1 MDRQRAEQNGPKA
14 GMPSLAGISRL
25 QIGHLEGPGILR
37 ILARKGAPNAL
48 ASCYG
53 CAVKPAAAC
62 FALAILAGCAGKL
75 AGPSGGQAQSVD
87 AEGRPKR
94 VVFKLD
100 NGLEV
105 VLEENHAAPVVAFQA
120 WVKIG
125 SADEPPELAG
135 IAHVFEHMLF
145 KGTKKRGVGQIARE
159 VESSGGEIN
168 AWTSHDE
175 TVYHLVLAS
184 RFFDTGLD
192 ILADTLM
199 NSSFDAGELERE
211 RNVVLE
217 EIKQGNDDPERQAGL
232 GLFQSVFDV
241 HPYGRPII
249 GNVAT
254 VRKLRR
260 DDILAF
266 FANHYVA
273 SNVTLVVVGDF
284 DAAAAKAKIA
294 KAFKAMARGVAVGPR
309 PTQPE
314 QTGLRVQG
322 AARDVK
328 EAQILMGF
336 RTPEINHPDIA
347 TLDLLAVLLG
357 QGDSCRLNL
366 EVVRN
371 RQLATSTSAYLFSA
385 RDPGALVIGVGL
397 PPGRVEDAVRAV
409 LDEVLRMTFEEV
421 PPEEMAKAKTILES
435 DRVYDKET
443 VQGYARKLGFFSA
456 IAGDPNFEERYLAAL
471 QKTTA
476 ADLRRVAAQYLR
488 TANMSIY
495 VQVPE
500 GRSAKQ
506 SDKQTDKTD
515 KFLQRVRK
523 AAESAE
529 SRASTRFARASAAA
543 PDSDRVIRHV
553 FPSGLKLLILRD
565 ISVPVVALRATWVGG
580 LRYEDDRS
588 SGISNMIA
596 ALLGRGTK
604 TRSAEQIMNEVE
616 GMAGGLSGY
625 SGRNSLGMQAE
636 FLSRYFERGF
646 DLVADC
652 ILNATFAEDELEKE
666 RRIVLDDIRAQ
677 EDNLGQVAFKLFHS
691 AMWQKHPYRLD
702 PMGTAQTV
710 ASFTRRKLINHFR
723 QRYSTSNLT
732 IAVVGDVD
740 PARVKAKVA
749 ALFGDATDQTIEKQ
763 VVPVEPSR
771 VEPIQVLKFMA
782 KEQAHLVLGFQ
793 GVGFASPDR
802 FPLEVLAYVLS
813 GQGGRLFTEIREKR
827 ALAYRVSAFS
837 VEGLDP
843 GYFAV
848 YLASSPENL
857 DEAVKVVHRELR
869 EVAEKGISVDE
880 LARAQRYLIG
890 VHAIGLQR
898 KSALAAALAFHEAY
912 GQGWKS
918 YRQYGDNVMKV
929 TIADVSRAARKYL
942 DPQREVTAVVKPPE
956 ESPGATRAAAR
967 ASRGG
972 ARIRAAG
979 SQGNTPGQA
988 AIKADSDGK

>member
-1 MDRQRAEQNGPKA
+1 M
-14 GMPSLAGISRL
+14 
-25 QIGHLEGPGILR
+25 
-37 ILARKGAPNAL
+37 
-48 ASCYG
+48 
-53 CAVKPAAAC
+53 
-62 FALAILAGCAGKL
+62 
-75 AGPSGGQAQSVD
+75 
-87 AEGRPKR
+87 
-94 VVFKLD
+94 VFKLD

-105 VLEENHAAPVVAFQA
+105 VLEENHTAPVVAFQA

-125 SADEPPELAG
+125 SADEPAELAG
-135 IAHVFEHMLF
+135 IAHMFEHMLF

-159 VESSGGEIN
+159 VESAGGEIN

-217 EIKQGNDDPERQAGL
+217 EIKQGIDDPERQAGL

-249 GNVAT
+249 GTETT

-284 DAAAAKAKIA
+284 DSSAVKAKIVQ
-294 KAFKAMARGVAVGPR
+294 AFSPMPRGVAVGPR

-314 QTGLRVQG
+314 QASLRVRG

-328 EAQILMGF
+328 EAQLLLGF
-336 RTPEINHPDIA
+336 RTPAINHPDIA
-347 TLDLLAVLLG
+347 ALDLLAVLLG
-357 QGDSCRLNL
+357 QGDSSRLNI

-385 RDPGALVIGVGL
+385 RDPGALVVGVGL

-409 LDEVLRMTFEEV
+409 LDEILRLTCEEV
-421 PPEEMAKAKTILES
+421 PAEELAKAKTILES

-471 QKTTA
+471 QKITA
-476 ADLRRVAAQYLR
+476 ADLRRVATQYLH

-500 GRSAKQ
+500 RRAAQ
-506 SDKQTDKTD
+506 QPDKTE
-515 KFLQRVRK
+515 KLLLRVRM
-523 AAESAE
+523 AAENAE
-529 SRASTRFARASAAA
+529 TRASARFARAASAA

-565 ISVPVVALRATWVGG
+565 SSVPVVALRATWVGG

-588 SGISNMIA
+588 NGISNMLA
-596 ALLGRGTK
+596 ALLVRGTK

-616 GMAGGLSGY
+616 GMAGALSGY
-625 SGRNSLGMQAE
+625 SGRNSLGLQAE

-652 ILNATFAEDELEKE
+652 ILNASFSEDELEKE

-702 PMGTAQTV
+702 PMGTPQTV
-710 ASFTRRKLINHFR
+710 AGFTRRKLLNHFR
-723 QRYSTSNLT
+723 QRYNTSNLT

-749 ALFGDATDQTIEKQ
+749 AMLGASSEQNLEKPEVPPETSHLEPRQ
-763 VVPVEPSR
+763 VF
-771 VEPIQVLKFMA
+771 KFMS
-782 KEQAHLVLGFQ
+782 KEQAHVVLGFQ
-793 GVGFASPDR
+793 GVSFASQDR

-843 GYFAV
+843 CYFAV

-857 DEAVKVVHRELR
+857 DEAVKVVRHELH
-869 EVAEKGISVDE
+869 EVAEKGITADE

-918 YRQYGDNVMKV
+918 YRQYGDYIMKV
-929 TIADVSRAARKYL
+929 TVADVARAARKYL
-942 DPQREVTAVVKPPE
+942 DPQREVTAVIKPPA
-956 ESPGATRAAAR
+956 ESPGMARAAAR
-967 ASRGG
+967 ASHGG
-972 ARIRAAG
+972 VPLRSVAAPSAG
-979 SQGNTPGQA
+979 PAHAPS
-988 AIKADSDGK
+988 KAESDWK

>member
-1 MDRQRAEQNGPKA
+1 MGSKAIAQRDLSFTYRTADE
-14 GMPSLAGISRL
+14 L
-25 QIGHLEGPGILR
+25 GHTCVLPCT
-37 ILARKGAPNAL
+37 GAPKLL
-48 ASCYG
+48 ASCYFSP
-53 CAVKPAAAC
+53 VKPALAC
-62 FALAILAGCAGKL
+62 CLLAMLAGCAGNL
-75 AGPSGGQAQSVD
+75 ASSSGGHTQPVD
-87 AEGRPKR
+87 AKGRPKR

-125 SADEPPELAG
+125 SADEPHEMAG

-145 KGTKKRGVGQIARE
+145 KGTKRRGVGQIARE
-159 VESSGGEIN
+159 VESAGGEIN

-199 NSSFDAGELERE
+199 QSSFDANELERE

-217 EIKQGNDDPERQAGL
+217 EIKQGHDDPERQAGQ
-232 GLFQSVFDV
+232 GLFQTIFDV

-249 GNVAT
+249 GTEST

-266 FANHYVA
+266 FAKHYVA
-273 SNVTLVVVGDF
+273 SNLTLVVVGDF
-284 DAAAAKAKIA
+284 DSSTAKAKIT
-294 KAFKAMARGVAVGPR
+294 KAFNPMPKGVAVGPR
-309 PTQPE
+309 PDQPE
-314 QTGLRVQG
+314 QTSMRVRG
-322 AARDVK
+322 ASRDVK
-328 EAQILMGF
+328 EAQLLWGF
-336 RTPEINHPDIA
+336 RTPAINHPDIPA
-347 TLDLLAVLLG
+347 LDLLAVLLG
-357 QGDSCRLNL
+357 QGDSSRLNL

-371 RQLATSTSAYLFSA
+371 RQVASSTSAYLFSA
-385 RDPGALVIGVGL
+385 RDPGALVIGAGL
-397 PPGRVEDAVRAV
+397 PPGRLEEATRAI
-409 LDEVLRMTFEEV
+409 LDEVLRLSFEDI
-421 PPEEMAKAKTILES
+421 PPEELAKARTILES

-456 IAGDPNFEERYLAAL
+456 IAGDPNFEERYLSAL

-476 ADLRRVAAQYLR
+476 ADLRRTATKYLR
-488 TANMSIY
+488 TSNMSLY

-500 GRSAKQ
+500 RQASKQPEKAK
-506 SDKQTDKTD
+506 KVLERVQTMAENAEK
-515 KFLQRVRK
+515 RVNV
-523 AAESAE
+523 
-529 SRASTRFARASAAA
+529 RFARVAATE
-543 PDSDRVIRHV
+543 PDADRVIRHV
-553 FPSGLKLLILRD
+553 FPSGLRLLILRD
-565 ISVPVVALRATWVGG
+565 SSVPVVALRATWVGG

-588 SGISNMIA
+588 NGISNMLA
-596 ALLGRGTK
+596 ALLVRGTK
-604 TRSAEQIMNEVE
+604 NRSAEQIMNEVE
-616 GMAGGLSGY
+616 GMAGALTGY
-625 SGRNSLGMQAE
+625 SGRNSLGLQAE
-636 FLSRYFERGF
+636 FLSRHFERGF
-646 DLVADC
+646 ELVADC
-652 ILNATFAEDELEKE
+652 ILNAAFSEDELEKE
-666 RRIVLDDIRAQ
+666 RRIILDDIRAQ

-691 AMWQKHPYRLD
+691 AIWQKHPYRLD
-702 PMGTAQTV
+702 PIGTPESI
-710 ASFTRRKLINHFR
+710 ASLTRRKLLSHFR

-732 IAVVGDVD
+732 IAVVGDVE
-740 PARVKAKVA
+740 PARVRAKVA
-749 ALFGDATDQTIEKQ
+749 ALLGESPGQNLEKPTVQ
-763 VVPVEPSR
+763 
-771 VEPIQVLKFMA
+771 VEPIRTEPVQVFKFMS

-793 GVGFASPDR
+793 GVGFSSQDR

-857 DEAVKVVHRELR
+857 DEAVKVVRHELQ
-869 EVAEKGISVDE
+869 EVAGKGITADE

-912 GQGWKS
+912 GQGWKT
-918 YRQYGDNVMKV
+918 YRQYGDKVMKV
-929 TIADVSRAARKYL
+929 TVADVSRAARKYL
-942 DPQREVTAVVKPPE
+942 DPQREVTAVIKPPA
-956 ESPGATRAAAR
+956 ESAGAAKATARAIRTGIPLRAADAR
-967 ASRGG
+967 SSDQLR
-972 ARIRAAG
+972 
-979 SQGNTPGQA
+979 STL
-988 AIKADSDGK
+988 KAESEWK

>member
-1 MDRQRAEQNGPKA
+1 
-14 GMPSLAGISRL
+14 
-25 QIGHLEGPGILR
+25 
-37 ILARKGAPNAL
+37 
-48 ASCYG
+48 
-53 CAVKPAAAC
+53 
-62 FALAILAGCAGKL
+62 
-75 AGPSGGQAQSVD
+75 
-87 AEGRPKR
+87 

-125 SADEPPELAG
+125 SADEPPALAG
-135 IAHVFEHMLF
+135 IAHMLEHMLF

-159 VESSGGEIN
+159 VESAGGEIN

-211 RNVVLE
+211 RKVVLE
-217 EIKQGNDDPERQAGL
+217 EIKQGADDPERQAGQ
-232 GLFQSVFDV
+232 GLFQTLFDV

-249 GNVAT
+249 GGEST

-266 FANHYVA
+266 FARNYVA

-284 DAAAAKAKIA
+284 DANAARKRIA
-294 KAFKAMARGVAVGPR
+294 KAFAAMPRGIAAKPR
-309 PTQPE
+309 PPQPA
-314 QTGLRVQG
+314 QTSLRVHG
-322 AARDVK
+322 ASRDVK
-328 EAQILMGF
+328 EAQLLFGW
-336 RTPEINHPDIA
+336 RTPAINHSDIA
-347 TLDLLAVLLG
+347 ALDLLAVLIG
-357 QGDSCRLNL
+357 QGDSSRLNL

-397 PPGRVEDAVRAV
+397 SPARVEDATRAV
-409 LDEVLRMTFEEV
+409 LDEVLRLTFEDV
-421 PPEEMAKAKTILES
+421 PTEEMAKAKTILES

-471 QKTTA
+471 HKTTA
-476 ADLRRVAAQYLR
+476 ADLRRVASEYLS
-488 TANMSIY
+488 TSKLCIY
-495 VQVPE
+495 AQVPE
-500 GRSAKQ
+500 RLGNRQSA
-506 SDKQTDKTD
+506 KTD
-515 KFLQRVRK
+515 KILAKVR
-523 AAESAE
+523 AVAESADA
-529 SRASTRFARASAAA
+529 RAKTRFARVAAAA
-543 PDSDRVIRHV
+543 PDADRVVRHT

-565 ISVPVVALRATWVGG
+565 VSVPVVALRATWVGG

-588 SGISNMIA
+588 SGISNMLA
-596 ALLGRGTK
+596 ALLTRGTK
-604 TRSAEQIMNEVE
+604 TRSAEAIMNEVE
-616 GMAGGLSGY
+616 GMAGGLGGY
-625 SGRNSLGMQAE
+625 AGRNSLGLQAE

-652 ILNATFAEDELEKE
+652 LQNATFPEDELDKE

-677 EDNLGQVAFKLFHS
+677 EDNLGQVAFKLFHT
-691 AMWQKHPYRLD
+691 AIWQKHPYRLD
-702 PMGTAQTV
+702 PMGTAESV
-710 ASFTRRKLINHFR
+710 ARLTRRKLLNHFR
-723 QRYSTSNLT
+723 QRYGTSNLT

-740 PARVKAKVA
+740 PARVLAKVA
-749 ALFGDATDQTIEKQ
+749 ALSGDAQESKLEKPQ
-763 VVPVEPSR
+763 VPA
-771 VEPIQVLKFMA
+771 EPIRSEPAQVFKFMA
-782 KEQAHLVLGFQ
+782 KEQAHLVLGFP
-793 GVGFASPDR
+793 GVGFSNNDR

-857 DEAVKVVHRELR
+857 EEAIKVVRQEFR
-869 EVAEKGISVDE
+869 DVVDKGITADE

-912 GQGWKS
+912 GQGWKT
-918 YRQYGDNVMKV
+918 YRQYGDYIMKV
-929 TIADVSRAARKYL
+929 TVSDVARVARKYL
-942 DPQREVTAVVKPPE
+942 DPEREVVAVVKPPA
-956 ESPGATRAAAR
+956 ESPGAARAAAR
-967 ASRGG
+967 A
-972 ARIRAAG
+972 ARTGIPMRSAD
-979 SQGNTPGQA
+979 TP
-988 AIKADSDGK
+988 AIMPALSGLKARENWE

>member
-1 MDRQRAEQNGPKA
+1 
-14 GMPSLAGISRL
+14 
-25 QIGHLEGPGILR
+25 
-37 ILARKGAPNAL
+37 
-48 ASCYG
+48 
-53 CAVKPAAAC
+53 VKPEAAC

-75 AGPSGGQAQSVD
+75 AGLSGGGQAQSVD
-87 AEGRPKR
+87 SEGRPKR

-249 GNVAT
+249 GTVAT

-294 KAFKAMARGVAVGPR
+294 KAFKPMARGVAVGPR
-309 PTQPE
+309 PPQPD

-336 RTPEINHPDIA
+336 RTPEINHPDIP

-385 RDPGALVIGVGL
+385 RDPGALVIGVSL
-397 PPGRVEDAVRAV
+397 PPGRVEEAVRAV

-456 IAGDPNFEERYLAAL
+456 IAGDPNFEERYLATL

-506 SDKQTDKTD
+506 ADKTD
-515 KFLQRVRK
+515 KFLQKVRK
-523 AAESAE
+523 AAESADT
-529 SRASTRFARASAAA
+529 RASERFARAASAA
-543 PDSDRVIRHV
+543 PDADRVIRHV

-604 TRSAEQIMNEVE
+604 TRNAEQIMNEVE
-616 GMAGGLSGY
+616 GMAGALSGY

-666 RRIVLDDIRAQ
+666 RRIVLDDIHAQ

-702 PMGTAQTV
+702 PMGTTQTV
-710 ASFTRRKLINHFR
+710 SGFTRRKLINHFR
-723 QRYSTSNLT
+723 QHYSTSNLT

-749 ALFGDATDQTIEKQ
+749 ALFGDANDQAIEKL
-763 VVPVEPSR
+763 VVPVEPNR
-771 VEPIQVLKFMA
+771 VEPIQVFKFMA

-857 DEAVKVVHRELR
+857 DEAVKVVHRELG
-869 EVAEKGISVDE
+869 EVAEKGISADE

-929 TIADVSRAARKYL
+929 TIADVARVARKYL
-942 DPQREVTAVVKPPE
+942 DPQREVTAVVKPPAA
-956 ESPGATRAAAR
+956 SPGIARAAAR
-967 ASRGG
+967 ANRGG
-972 ARIRAAG
+972 APIRATG
-979 SQGNTPGQA
+979 SPRNTHGQA
-988 AIKADSDGK
+988 SSKAEPDGK

>member
-1 MDRQRAEQNGPKA
+1 M
-14 GMPSLAGISRL
+14 
-25 QIGHLEGPGILR
+25 
-37 ILARKGAPNAL
+37 
-48 ASCYG
+48 
-53 CAVKPAAAC
+53 
-62 FALAILAGCAGKL
+62 
-75 AGPSGGQAQSVD
+75 
-87 AEGRPKR
+87 
-94 VVFKLD
+94 VFKLD
-100 NGLEV
+100 NGLEI

-217 EIKQGNDDPERQAGL
+217 EIKQGIDDPERQAGL

-249 GNVAT
+249 GNEAT

-260 DDILAF
+260 DDILTF

-284 DAAAAKAKIA
+284 DVGTAKAKIA
-294 KAFKAMARGVAVGPR
+294 HAFSPMPKGVAVGPR
-309 PTQPE
+309 PIQPE
-314 QTGLRVQG
+314 QTSLRVRG

-328 EAQILMGF
+328 EAQLLLGF
-336 RTPEINHPDIA
+336 RTPDINHHDIA

-357 QGDSCRLNL
+357 QGDSSRLNL

-385 RDPGALVIGVGL
+385 RDPGAMVIGVGL
-397 PPGRVEDAVRAV
+397 PPGRLEDAVRAV

-421 PPEEMAKAKTILES
+421 PPEELAKAKTILES

-456 IAGDPNFEERYLAAL
+456 IAGDPNFEERYLADL
-471 QKTTA
+471 HKTTA
-476 ADLRRVAAQYLR
+476 ADLRRVANEYLH

-495 VQVPE
+495 FQVP
-500 GRSAKQ
+500 
-506 SDKQTDKTD
+506 DKRTGQQPDKTE
-515 KFLQRVRK
+515 KLLQRVRT
-523 AAESAE
+523 AAENAE
-529 SRASTRFARASAAA
+529 TRASARFARAAAVE

-553 FPSGLKLLILRD
+553 FPSGLKLLIMRD

-580 LRYEDDRS
+580 LRYEDDRT

-596 ALLGRGTK
+596 ALLSRGTK
-604 TRSAEQIMNEVE
+604 TRSAENIMNEVE
-616 GMAGGLSGY
+616 GMAGALTGY
-625 SGRNSLGMQAE
+625 AGRNSLGVQAE

-652 ILNATFAEDELEKE
+652 ILNATFSEDELEKE
-666 RRIVLDDIRAQ
+666 RRIVLDDIHAQ

-702 PMGTAQTV
+702 PMGTPQTV

-749 ALFGDATDQTIEKQ
+749 ALFGDSTAQNLDKQT
-763 VVPVEPSR
+763 VPVEPNRS
-771 VEPIQVLKFMA
+771 EPIQVFKFMS

-793 GVGFASPDR
+793 GVGFASQDR

-869 EVAEKGISVDE
+869 EVAEKGITADE

-918 YRQYGDNVMKV
+918 YRQYGDNIMKV
-929 TIADVSRAARKYL
+929 KVVDVARAARKYL
-942 DPQREVTAVVKPPE
+942 DPQREVTAVVKPPS
-956 ESPGATRAAAR
+956 ESPGVARAAAR
-967 ASRGG
+967 ANRTG
-972 ARIRAAG
+972 APFRAAE
-979 SQGNTPGQA
+979 NPATAPGRTGGRA
-988 AIKADSDGK
+988 EADWK

>member
-1 MDRQRAEQNGPKA
+1 MA
-14 GMPSLAGISRL
+14 
-25 QIGHLEGPGILR
+25 
-37 ILARKGAPNAL
+37 
-48 ASCYG
+48 
-53 CAVKPAAAC
+53 
-62 FALAILAGCAGKL
+62 
-75 AGPSGGQAQSVD
+75 
-87 AEGRPKR
+87 
-94 VVFKLD
+94 FKLD

-159 VESSGGEIN
+159 VESAGGEIN

-199 NSSFDAGELERE
+199 NSSFDAGEIERE

-217 EIKQGNDDPERQAGL
+217 EIKQGIDDPERQAGQ
-232 GLFQSVFDV
+232 GLFQTVFDV

-249 GNVAT
+249 GTEAT
-254 VRKLRR
+254 VRRLRR

-266 FANHYVA
+266 FAKYYVA
-273 SNVTLVVVGDF
+273 RNVTLVVVGDF
-284 DAAAAKAKIA
+284 DAAVAKAKIDQ
-294 KAFKAMARGVAVGPR
+294 AFSPMPAGVAVGPR
-309 PTQPE
+309 AAQPE
-314 QTGLRVQG
+314 QEGLRVQG

-328 EAQILMGF
+328 EAQLLFGF
-336 RTPEINHPDIA
+336 RTPAINHPDIA

-357 QGDSCRLNL
+357 QGDSSRLNI

-371 RQLATSTSAYLFSA
+371 RQIATSISAYLFSA
-385 RDPGALVIGVGL
+385 RDPGALVVGVSL
-397 PPGRVEDAVRAV
+397 PPGRVEDAVRAA
-409 LDEVLRMTFEEV
+409 LDEVLRLSFEEV
-421 PPEEMAKAKTILES
+421 SPEELAKAKTILES

-456 IAGDPNFEERYLAAL
+456 IAGDPNFEERYLTAL
-471 QKTTA
+471 QKTSA

-488 TANMSIY
+488 TGNMSIY
-495 VQVPE
+495 VQLPE
-500 GRSAKQ
+500 RRGRQQPDRMEKLLSRVRAAARSAE
-506 SDKQTDKTD
+506 T
-515 KFLQRVRK
+515 
-523 AAESAE
+523 
-529 SRASTRFARASAAA
+529 RASARFARAVATA
-543 PDSDRVIRHV
+543 PDADRVVRHV

-565 ISVPVVALRATWVGG
+565 VSVPVVALRATWVGG

-588 SGISNMIA
+588 NGISNMLA
-596 ALLGRGTK
+596 ALLVRGTK

-616 GMAGGLSGY
+616 GMAGALSGY
-625 SGRNSLGMQAE
+625 SGRNSLGVQAE

-652 ILNATFAEDELEKE
+652 ILNAAFSENELEKE

-702 PMGTAQTV
+702 PMGTAETV

-723 QRYSTSNLT
+723 HHYGTSNLT
-732 IAVVGDVD
+732 LAVVGDVD
-740 PARVKAKVA
+740 PARVTAKVA
-749 ALFGDATDQTIEKQ
+749 ALFGDAPEREIEKPT
-763 VVPVEPSR
+763 VPAEPSHT
-771 VEPIQVLKFMA
+771 EPAQVFKLMS
-782 KEQAHLVLGFQ
+782 KEQAHLVLGFP
-793 GVGFASPDR
+793 GVGFASADR

-857 DEAVKVVHRELR
+857 DEAVKLVQRELG
-869 EVAEKGISVDE
+869 EVAEKGITADE

-890 VHAIGLQR
+890 AHAIGLQR

-929 TIADVSRAARKYL
+929 TVTDVARTARKYL
-942 DPQREVTAVVKPPE
+942 DPRREVMAVVKPPA
-956 ESPGATRAAAR
+956 ESPGAARAAAR
-967 ASRGG
+967 AGRVGPPFRSPESS
-972 ARIRAAG
+972 APIPARAAG
-979 SQGNTPGQA
+979 GGEPDW
-988 AIKADSDGK
+988 K

>member
-1 MDRQRAEQNGPKA
+1 MGWT
-14 GMPSLAGISRL
+14 LAWHCFSTVW
-25 QIGHLEGPGILR
+25 
-37 ILARKGAPNAL
+37 APNPLTA
-48 ASCYG
+48 CYG
-53 CAVKPAAAC
+53 CAVKPAVAC
-62 FALAILAGCAGKL
+62 FALAIFAGCAGRFV
-75 AGPSGGQAQSVD
+75 GPSGGPAQSVD
-87 AEGRPKR
+87 PEGRPKR

-105 VLEENHAAPVVAFQA
+105 ILEENHAAPVVAFQA

-145 KGTKKRGVGQIARE
+145 KGTKRRGVGQIARE

-249 GNVAT
+249 GNATT

-266 FANHYVA
+266 FAKHYVA
-273 SNVTLVVVGDF
+273 SNVTMVIVGDF
-284 DAAAAKAKIA
+284 DAMAAKAKIA
-294 KAFKAMARGVAVGPR
+294 KAFKPMPRGVAVGPR
-309 PTQPE
+309 PPQPE
-314 QTGLRVQG
+314 QNGLRVQG

-328 EAQILMGF
+328 EAQVLMGF
-336 RTPEINHPDIA
+336 RAPAINHPDIA
-347 TLDLLAVLLG
+347 PLDLLAVLLG
-357 QGDSCRLNL
+357 QGDSSRLNL

-385 RDPGALVIGVGL
+385 RDPGAFVVGVGL
-397 PPGRVEDAVRAV
+397 PPGRVEETVRVV
-409 LDEVLRMTFEEV
+409 LDEVLRMTVEEV

-456 IAGDPNFEERYLAAL
+456 IAGDPNFEERYLADL

-495 VQVPE
+495 VQIPE

-506 SDKQTDKTD
+506 GDKAEKI
-515 KFLQRVRK
+515 LQRVRK
-523 AAESAE
+523 AAENAE
-529 SRASTRFARASAAA
+529 ARASARFARSPAA
-543 PDSDRVIRHV
+543 TPDSDRVIRHV

-565 ISVPVVALRATWVGG
+565 SSVPVVALRATWVGG

-588 SGISNMIA
+588 NGISNMIA
-596 ALLGRGTK
+596 SLLVRGTK

-616 GMAGGLSGY
+616 GMAGSLTGY
-625 SGRNSLGMQAE
+625 AGRNSLGMQAE

-646 DLVADC
+646 DLVGDC
-652 ILNATFAEDELEKE
+652 IRNAMFAEDELEKE
-666 RRIVLDDIRAQ
+666 RRIVLDDIHAQ
-677 EDNLGQVAFKLFHS
+677 EDNLGQVAFKLFHA

-702 PMGTAQTV
+702 HMGTAETV
-710 ASFTRRKLINHFR
+710 AGFTRRKLINHFR

-740 PARVKAKVA
+740 PAKVKAKIA
-749 ALFGDATDQTIEKQ
+749 TLFGDAADERLEKP
-763 VVPVEPSR
+763 VVPVEPIR
-771 VEPIQVLKFMA
+771 VEPIQVFKFMA
-782 KEQAHLVLGFQ
+782 KEQSHLVLGYQ
-793 GVGFASPDR
+793 GVGFANADR

-869 EVAEKGISVDE
+869 EVADKGISTEE
-880 LARAQRYLIG
+880 LARAQRYLVG

-929 TIADVSRAARKYL
+929 TAAEVARVARKYL
-942 DPQREVTAVVKPPE
+942 DPQREVTAVVKPPA
-956 ESPGATRAAAR
+956 ESPGVARSAARVSRGRSPRRAADTPATPPVH
-967 ASRGG
+967 SRG
-972 ARIRAAG
+972 
-979 SQGNTPGQA
+979 
-988 AIKADSDGK
+988 KAELDGK

>member
-1 MDRQRAEQNGPKA
+1 
-14 GMPSLAGISRL
+14 
-25 QIGHLEGPGILR
+25 
-37 ILARKGAPNAL
+37 
-48 ASCYG
+48 
-53 CAVKPAAAC
+53 VKPEAAC

-75 AGPSGGQAQSVD
+75 AGPSGGGQAQSVD
-87 AEGRPKR
+87 SEGRPKR

-249 GNVAT
+249 GTVAT

-294 KAFKAMARGVAVGPR
+294 KAFKPMARGVAVGPR
-309 PTQPE
+309 PPQPD

-336 RTPEINHPDIA
+336 RTPEINHPDIP

-385 RDPGALVIGVGL
+385 RDPGALVIGVSL
-397 PPGRVEDAVRAV
+397 PPGRVEEAVRAV

-506 SDKQTDKTD
+506 ANKTD
-515 KFLQRVRK
+515 KFLQKVRK
-523 AAESAE
+523 AAESADT
-529 SRASTRFARASAAA
+529 RASERFARAAAAA
-543 PDSDRVIRHV
+543 PDADRVIRHV

-565 ISVPVVALRATWVGG
+565 VSVPVVALRATWVGG

-604 TRSAEQIMNEVE
+604 TRNAEQIMNEVE
-616 GMAGGLSGY
+616 GMAGALSGY

-666 RRIVLDDIRAQ
+666 RRIILDDIHAQ

-702 PMGTAQTV
+702 PMGTTQTV
-710 ASFTRRKLINHFR
+710 SGFTRRKLINHFR
-723 QRYSTSNLT
+723 QHYSTSNLT

-740 PARVKAKVA
+740 PVRVKAKVA
-749 ALFGDATDQTIEKQ
+749 ALFGDANDQAIEKL
-763 VVPVEPSR
+763 VVPVEPNR
-771 VEPIQVLKFMA
+771 VEPIQVFKFMA

-857 DEAVKVVHRELR
+857 DEAVKVVHRELG
-869 EVAEKGISVDE
+869 EVAEKGISADE

-929 TIADVSRAARKYL
+929 TIADVARVARKYL
-942 DPQREVTAVVKPPE
+942 DPQREVTAVVKPPA
-956 ESPGATRAAAR
+956 ESPGIARAAAR
-967 ASRGG
+967 TNRGG
-972 ARIRAAG
+972 APIRAAV
-979 SQGNTPGQA
+979 SPRNTHGQA
-988 AIKADSDGK
+988 SSKAEPDGK

>member
-1 MDRQRAEQNGPKA
+1 
-14 GMPSLAGISRL
+14 
-25 QIGHLEGPGILR
+25 
-37 ILARKGAPNAL
+37 
-48 ASCYG
+48 
-53 CAVKPAAAC
+53 
-62 FALAILAGCAGKL
+62 
-75 AGPSGGQAQSVD
+75 VD

-217 EIKQGNDDPERQAGL
+217 EIKQGIDDPERQAGL

-249 GNVAT
+249 GNEAT

-260 DDILAF
+260 EDILAF
-266 FANHYVA
+266 FAKHYVA
-273 SNVTLVVVGDF
+273 SNMTLVVVGDF
-284 DAAAAKAKIA
+284 DTAVAKAKIG
-294 KAFKAMARGVAVGPR
+294 KAFAPMARGVAEGPR
-309 PTQPE
+309 PAQPE
-314 QTGLRVQG
+314 QHELRVQG
-322 AARDVK
+322 VARDVK
-328 EAQILMGF
+328 EAQVLFGF
-336 RTPEINHPDIA
+336 RTPAINHPDIA
-347 TLDLLAVLLG
+347 ILDLLAVLLG
-357 QGDSCRLNL
+357 QGDSSRLNL

-397 PPGRVEDAVRAV
+397 PPVRIEEAVRAV
-409 LDEVLRMTFEEV
+409 LDEVFRMAFEEV
-421 PPEEMAKAKTILES
+421 PAEELAKAKTILES

-456 IAGDPNFEERYLAAL
+456 IAGDPDFEEHYLAAL

-476 ADLRRVAAQYLR
+476 ADLRRVASQYLHASNLSIFVQMPAKR
-488 TANMSIY
+488 T
-495 VQVPE
+495 
-500 GRSAKQ
+500 GRQ
-506 SDKQTDKTD
+506 PDKTE
-515 KFLQRVRK
+515 KLLQRVRA
-523 AAESAE
+523 AAENAEARVSA
-529 SRASTRFARASAAA
+529 RFARAAASA
-543 PDSDRVIRHV
+543 PDADHVIRHV
-553 FPSGLKLLILRD
+553 FPSGLKLLIMRD
-565 ISVPVVALRATWVGG
+565 TSVPVVALRATWVGG

-588 SGISNMIA
+588 NGISNMLA
-596 ALLGRGTK
+596 ALLVRGTK
-604 TRSAEQIMNEVE
+604 TRSAERIMNDVE
-616 GMAGGLSGY
+616 GMAGALTGY
-625 SGRNSLGMQAE
+625 SGRNSLGVQAE

-652 ILNATFAEDELEKE
+652 ILNATFSEDELEKE
-666 RRIVLDDIRAQ
+666 RRIVLDDIHAQ

-702 PMGTAQTV
+702 PMGTSQTIG
-710 ASFTRRKLINHFR
+710 SFTRRKLINYFR
-723 QRYSTSNLT
+723 QHYNTSNLT

-740 PARVKAKVA
+740 PAKVKAKVA
-749 ALFGDATDQTIEKQ
+749 ALFANATEQRLEKP
-763 VVPVEPSR
+763 VVPIETKRTEPT
-771 VEPIQVLKFMA
+771 QVFKLMS

-793 GVGFASPDR
+793 GVGFSSPDR

-857 DEAVKVVHRELR
+857 DEAVSVVHRELR
-869 EVAEKGISVDE
+869 EVADKGITADE

-929 TIADVSRAARKYL
+929 TVADVTRAARKYL
-942 DPQREVTAVVKPPE
+942 DPQREVTAVVKPPAA
-956 ESPGATRAAAR
+956 SPGVARAAAR
-967 ASRGG
+967 ASHSG
-972 ARIRAAG
+972 APFRVSDSPAAAPP
-979 SQGNTPGQA
+979 QVAGQA
-988 AIKADSDGK
+988 EPDWK

>member
-1 MDRQRAEQNGPKA
+1 VE
-14 GMPSLAGISRL
+14 
-25 QIGHLEGPGILR
+25 
-37 ILARKGAPNAL
+37 
-48 ASCYG
+48 
-53 CAVKPAAAC
+53 
-62 FALAILAGCAGKL
+62 
-75 AGPSGGQAQSVD
+75 
-87 AEGRPKR
+87 AEGRPNR

-217 EIKQGNDDPERQAGL
+217 EIKQGMDDPERQAGL

-249 GNVAT
+249 GNETT

-284 DAAAAKAKIA
+284 DASAVKAKIA
-294 KAFKAMARGVAVGPR
+294 KAFSPMPRGVAVGPR
-309 PTQPE
+309 PSQPE
-314 QTGLRVQG
+314 QAGLRVRG

-328 EAQILMGF
+328 EAQLLFGF
-336 RTPEINHPDIA
+336 RTPAINHPDIA

-357 QGDSCRLNL
+357 QGDSSRLNL

-397 PPGRVEDAVRAV
+397 PPGRVQDAVRAV
-409 LDEVLRMTFEEV
+409 LDEILRLTFEDI
-421 PPEEMAKAKTILES
+421 PSEELAKAKTILES
-435 DRVYDKET
+435 DRIYDKET

-456 IAGDPNFEERYLAAL
+456 IAGDPNFEEHYLAAL

-488 TANMSIY
+488 TANLSIY

-500 GRSAKQ
+500 RRAAQ
-506 SDKQTDKTD
+506 QADKTE
-515 KFLQRVRK
+515 KVLQRVRT
-523 AAESAE
+523 AAENAE
-529 SRASTRFARASAAA
+529 PRANARFARATAAA
-543 PDSDRVIRHV
+543 PEADRVTRYI

-565 ISVPVVALRATWVGG
+565 SSVPVVALRATWVGG

-588 SGISNMIA
+588 NGISNMLA
-596 ALLGRGTK
+596 ALLVRGTK

-616 GMAGGLSGY
+616 GMAGALSGY
-625 SGRNSLGMQAE
+625 AGRNSLGVQAE

-652 ILNATFAEDELEKE
+652 IQNATFSEDELEKE

-702 PMGTAQTV
+702 PMGTPQSV
-710 ASFTRRKLINHFR
+710 AGLTRRKLLNHFR
-723 QRYSTSNLT
+723 QHYNMSNLT

-740 PARVKAKVA
+740 AARVKAKVA
-749 ALFGDATDQTIEKQ
+749 ALFGDSPEQKLDKPIIPTE
-763 VVPVEPSR
+763 PSHVEPM
-771 VEPIQVLKFMA
+771 QVFKFMA

-793 GVGFASPDR
+793 GVSFASQDR

-843 GYFAV
+843 CYFAV

-857 DEAVKVVHRELR
+857 DEAVKVVRHELH
-869 EVAEKGISVDE
+869 EVAEKGITADE

-912 GQGWKS
+912 GQGWKT
-918 YRQYGDNVMKV
+918 YRQYGDFIMKV
-929 TIADVSRAARKYL
+929 TVAEVARAARKYL
-942 DPQREVTAVVKPPE
+942 DPQREITAVVKPPA
-956 ESPGATRAAAR
+956 ESPGAAQAAAR
-967 ASRGG
+967 ASRAG
-972 ARIRAAG
+972 APLRSAA
-979 SQGNTPGQA
+979 TPSTKPAQA
-988 AIKADSDGK
+988 PSMPEPDWK